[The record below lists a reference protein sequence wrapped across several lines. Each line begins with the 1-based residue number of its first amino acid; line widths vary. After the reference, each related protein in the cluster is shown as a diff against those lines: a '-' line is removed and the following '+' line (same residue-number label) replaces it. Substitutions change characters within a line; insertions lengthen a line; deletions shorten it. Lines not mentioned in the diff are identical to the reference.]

1 MKEKDKDGAESKGIE
16 KYKTVNSADSED
28 YYVLVTEKPENAV
41 TSQTDF
47 TPLTDKGQ
55 VGMKLSDIGVKAFV
69 KFEGDA
75 PRADNSFGIEFQSFE
90 LAQ

>member
-1 MKEKDKDGAESKGIE
+1 MKKH
-16 KYKTVNSADSED
+16 KTVNSADSED
-28 YYVLVTEKPENAV
+28 YYVVVTDKPENAV

-47 TPLTDKGQ
+47 TPISDKSQ

-75 PRADNSFGIEFQSFE
+75 PRADNSFGIDF
-90 LAQ
+90 